1 MAEDIQAFAL
11 LPTYFLIATLL
22 IASLIDVVS
31 HRIPN
36 LLLAPALSVALLTGV
51 TLGGLGGIFASLAGL
66 GVGLIMLLPLYVM
79 GAMGAGDVK
88 LLGVAG
94 AFLGPWGALVAGLTT
109 FIAGAIFGLLW
120 IGWRVIRPMVTVW
133 YRQFVEAHFWLPRV
147 DAGAVTT
154 SKVNSFAYAP
164 AIAVGAAFAVWQQ
177 GWLIP
182 TITG

>member
-1 MAEDIQAFAL
+1 MAEDFHTLAL
-11 LPTYFLIATLL
+11 LPTYFFIATLL
-22 IASLIDVVS
+22 IASLVDVVS

-36 LLLAPALSVALLTGV
+36 VLLAPALSVALLTGV

-66 GVGLIMLLPLYVM
+66 GVGLMMLLPLYVM

-94 AFLGPWGALVAGLTT
+94 AFLGPWGALIAGLTT
-109 FIAGAIFGLLW
+109 FIAGACLGLLW
-120 IGWRVIRPMVTVW
+120 IACRVMRPAVVAW
-133 YRQFVEAHFWLPRV
+133 YRQFVAAHYWLPRI
-147 DAGAVTT
+147 GARAAAAT
-154 SKVNSFAYAP
+154 KINSFPYAP
-164 AIAVGAAFAVWQQ
+164 AIAVGAAFAIWQQ